1 MAILNYTTKIDAFKT
16 VSEIQKLLA
25 SKNAQSIN
33 VDYDPRGNP
42 IALTFMM
49 FINNSPVNFR
59 LPSNHY
65 GVRKRIERD
74 PKIPKNLKTDE
85 QALRVSWRIIKD
97 WIESQ
102 TALIE
107 AELAELPEIFLP
119 YAVTRTGATLFQHIK
134 GDMKLLTG
142 GSKDE

>member
-16 VSEIQKLLA
+16 VSEIQKILA

-33 VDYDPRGNP
+33 VDYDDKGNP
-42 IALTFMM
+42 VALTFLM
-49 FINNSPVNFR
+49 FINNQPVNFR

-65 GVRKRIERD
+65 GVRRRIEKD
-74 PKIPKNLKTDE
+74 SKIPRNLKTDE

-97 WIESQ
+97 WVESQ
-102 TALIE
+102 MALIE

-119 YAVTRTGATLFQHIK
+119 YAVTKSGATLFQHIK
-134 GDMKLLTG
+134 GDMKLLN
-142 GSKDE
+142 